1 MSRTYSYLVDDGSG
15 DKKTKDKKK
24 CVMKKKC
31 LGTTQLD
38 NKINYLEKKTDIKNS
53 EKNNKLILKTQ
64 QKIQK

>member
-24 CVMKKKC
+24 CIMKKKC

-38 NKINYLEKKTDIKNS
+38 NKINYLEKKIDIDCFFC
-53 EKNNKLILKTQ
+53 
-64 QKIQK
+64 